1 VQTIKRTTVLYLPKE
16 SKDWPEAEWDEAAR
30 WERLA
35 LEDRPA
41 VVNGQRKIQWGS
53 DPRIETD
60 YTVEVSIGS
69 AHISDLQI

>member
-1 VQTIKRTTVLYLPKE
+1 
-16 SKDWPEAEWDEAAR
+16 
-30 WERLA
+30 